1 MLHAIGYGI
10 EIMLKDKVIGGWVLA
25 VVGAFVGLVFGKRE
39 GHPFLGSLVGFLLG
53 FLAVFLINL

>member
-10 EIMLKDKVIGGWVLA
+10 LGGIGM
-25 VVGAFVGLVFGKRE
+25 GL
-39 GHPFLGSLVGFLLG
+39 FLGACSNENESGAVGSANLLGFVLG

>member
-10 EIMLKDKVIGGWVLA
+10 LGGII
-25 VVGAFVGLVFGKRE
+25 VGLANAGFYYLCDIFFDTTTNNSPAEIVMAAC
-39 GHPFLGSLVGFLLG
+39 VGFLLG

>member
-10 EIMLKDKVIGGWVLA
+10 LGGIAIVLA
-25 VVGAFVGLVFGKRE
+25 VLLTAKAIGGRLNE
-39 GHPFLGSLVGFLLG
+39 GSQIVYFLLG

>member
-10 EIMLKDKVIGGWVLA
+10 LGGIVAVNWVL
-25 VVGAFVGLVFGKRE
+25 LCGKDTKKA
-39 GHPFLGSLVGFLLG
+39 LVGIFVC